1 MNTNG
6 VISFLQTVSTYT
18 PDPFPIAND
27 ARMIAPFWA
36 DINTLRG
43 GTVWYR
49 ETTDIKLLD
58 RATDE
63 VRAYFPKFLKFR
75 ASWLFVATWD
85 HVAFFGCSNEGCSKV
100 TCLYHNFV
108 SLLKHK
114 YRTLTLDILNCLH
127 TD

>member
-18 PDPFPIAND
+18 PNPFPLAND

-36 DINTLRG
+36 DIDTRKG

-49 ETTDIKLLD
+49 ESTNKQLLD

-63 VRAYFPKFLKFR
+63 VRAYFPKFMKFR
-75 ASWLFVATWD
+75 ASWIFIATWD
-85 HVAFFGCSNEGCSKV
+85 HVTFYGCSEDGCSKV
-100 TCLYHNFV
+100 MCLYQNIV
-108 SLLKHK
+108 SVK
-114 YRTLTLDILNCLH
+114 YQYLEI
-127 TD
+127 